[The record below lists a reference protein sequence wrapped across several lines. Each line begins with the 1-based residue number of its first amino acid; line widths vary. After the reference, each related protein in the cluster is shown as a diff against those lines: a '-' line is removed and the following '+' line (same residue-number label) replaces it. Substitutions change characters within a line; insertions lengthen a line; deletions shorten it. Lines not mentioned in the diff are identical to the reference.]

1 MALARR
7 VSAREASTRIDR
19 RDRKGKM
26 MKLGIGRATRAG
38 STMEMTTATDP
49 VGLFMALTGTTREVA
64 ASITEAIRRAE
75 EDAAIDAEDIL
86 TQAEEANAL
95 DPVG

>member
-1 MALARR
+1 MAGQER
-7 VSAREASTRIDR
+7 VIERHTANGDGPTAFGNGVWTLVVVAG
-19 RDRKGKM
+19 RD
-26 MKLGIGRATRAG
+26 AG
-38 STMEMTTATDP
+38 A
-49 VGLFMALTGTTREVA
+49 
-64 ASITEAIRRAE
+64 TEAERRTQ

>member
-1 MALARR
+1 MKLASEKVTPASRTTEVTIVMVPVGGSSCRWPRR
-7 VSAREASTRIDR
+7 REA
-19 RDRKGKM
+19 
-26 MKLGIGRATRAG
+26 
-38 STMEMTTATDP
+38 
-49 VGLFMALTGTTREVA
+49 EVTF
-64 ASITEAIRRAE
+64 SEAMRRAE

>member
-1 MALARR
+1 MTTL
-7 VSAREASTRIDR
+7 EIE
-19 RDRKGKM
+19 
-26 MKLGIGRATRAG
+26 RATRPG
-38 STMEMTTATDP
+38 RTMEMTTAPDP
-49 VGLFMALTGTTREVA
+49 VGHFMALTGTTREVA
-64 ASITEAIRRAE
+64 ATLTEAIRRAE